1 MIQSN
6 TSVLNDLHIFIK
18 LKTQPQECV
27 ARLTSGINNAS
38 RSTQPPPNRGPP
50 TRQQKMPDVE
60 TKSNSMKRHSAR
72 CAEVHTHAR
81 TGTRK
86 HRRTRTQGDACVR
99 TCALM
104 HVGTRAH
111 TQHMLPRV
119 RKHAHVGMHTC
130 TRHTLP
136 RAHTREHT
144 RMHTAHAPVRAHADA
159 HAHTRTHTPHMHIR
173 AHTAAG
179 LPFPQAWPQGRHGS
193 APRPTSPRGSP
204 REGSFLSLRN
214 QAWTRTPAFHLRTNS
229 ELRSH
234 GPPGGRPAPTGRGA
248 GPRPWLGEPL
258 GAGRGPGHRGRT
270 SGRLGHSARGR
281 TAGLREVSGTET
293 GRRGS
298 WLSEMFTTSGN

>member
-1 MIQSN
+1 M
-6 TSVLNDLHIFIK
+6 
-18 LKTQPQECV
+18 C
-27 ARLTSGINNAS
+27 AR
-38 RSTQPPPNRGPP
+38 
-50 TRQQKMPDVE
+50 V
-60 TKSNSMKRHSAR
+60 HSCMWAR
-72 CAEVHTHAR
+72 
-81 TGTRK
+81 
-86 HRRTRTQGDACVR
+86 VR
-99 TCALM
+99 THSTCSRVCANM
-104 HVGTRAH
+104 HMWACTRAH
-111 TQHMLPRV
+111 GTRS
-119 RKHAHVGMHTC
+119 HV
-130 TRHTLP
+130 
-136 RAHTREHT
+136 HTREHT

>member
-1 MIQSN
+1 MCSPADERHKQR
-6 TSVLNDLHIFIK
+6 V
-18 LKTQPQECV
+18 PQH
-27 ARLTSGINNAS
+27 AA
-38 RSTQPPPNRGPP
+38 PPNRGPP

-136 RAHTREHT
+136 RAHT
-144 RMHTAHAPVRAHADA
+144 
-159 HAHTRTHTPHMHIR
+159 
-173 AHTAAG
+173 
-179 LPFPQAWPQGRHGS
+179 
-193 APRPTSPRGSP
+193 
-204 REGSFLSLRN
+204 
-214 QAWTRTPAFHLRTNS
+214 
-229 ELRSH
+229 
-234 GPPGGRPAPTGRGA
+234 
-248 GPRPWLGEPL
+248 
-258 GAGRGPGHRGRT
+258 
-270 SGRLGHSARGR
+270 
-281 TAGLREVSGTET
+281 
-293 GRRGS
+293 
-298 WLSEMFTTSGN
+298 